1 MAVRINKL
9 IFTQDQG
16 QNFTLKPGVKIL
28 TGGE

>member
-9 IFTQDQG
+9 IFTQDHG
-16 QNFTLKPGVKIL
+16 QNFTLNHGVKIL